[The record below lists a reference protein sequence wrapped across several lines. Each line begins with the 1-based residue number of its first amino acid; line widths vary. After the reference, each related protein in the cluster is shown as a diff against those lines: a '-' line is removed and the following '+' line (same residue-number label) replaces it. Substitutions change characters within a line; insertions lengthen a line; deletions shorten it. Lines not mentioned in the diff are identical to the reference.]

1 MANADNQCKDL
12 EVKDYYSE
20 STTHL
25 ADILNNQKKMQE
37 ETYGYVYKDMSL
49 HEVGQFWLMNNHAMK
64 DEMHEAM
71 DALGGIKD
79 GAGSAIWKP
88 WKKKHEDY
96 KLIKIEDLSKDDLKE
111 LHMEI
116 VDILHFF
123 MNMAA
128 STGLDAKTM
137 YNYYFAKAEE
147 NKNRQKNNY

>member
-1 MANADNQCKDL
+1 MANIDNECKDL
-12 EVKDYYSE
+12 EVVDFYAN

-25 ADILNNQKKMQE
+25 HDILQNQKDMQE
-37 ETYGYVYKDMSL
+37 KVYGYDYSKMSL
-49 HEVGQFWLMNNHAMK
+49 NELMQFWHMNNHALL
-64 DEMHEAM
+64 DEVHEAT

-79 GAGSAIWKP
+79 GDGSAV
-88 WKKKHEDY
+88 WKKWKKAHDSY
-96 KLIKIEDLSKDDLKE
+96 KEKTISDLSPGDLKE

-123 MNMAA
+123 MNMAV

-147 NKNRQKNNY
+147 NKQRQKNNY